1 MKNKRNLS
9 LYICLIIILN
19 ACSKSNNKPNI
30 IDRLITVLPSYQT
43 IPVVNSGD
51 YADDAVV
58 WIHPSNNDSS
68 FLIGLDKSSNGRL
81 EYFNSNGDR
90 YGSTDISK
98 SFNNLSITY
107 GYSFLGNS
115 EDLVIAS
122 NRTDNKVQFFKINSD
137 TRTLI
142 DITGNCL
149 IGYEPYGVA
158 LYQNKNN
165 DSLYCF
171 VSQRKAPFNVLQYVV
186 YENQG
191 LIDISLVRT
200 IQTTSL
206 SEGIYVD
213 ERLEN
218 LYIAEEDIA
227 IYKYDAN
234 PSGGQTRSIVDFVGS
249 EYIGGSDIEGIG
261 LYYLSDYTGY
271 LIVSIQYDNT
281 FNIYSRQENSF
292 LGSFTIGSVGDNIDK
307 TEETDGI
314 FVSSTAFTSNFLDG
328 VFIAHDGGANLS
340 RSTNYKLVS
349 WKSIADS
356 LGLQI
361 NSNFN
366 LR

>member
-1 MKNKRNLS
+1 M
-9 LYICLIIILN
+9 
-19 ACSKSNNKPNI
+19 
-30 IDRLITVLPSYQT
+30 
-43 IPVVNSGD
+43 
-51 YADDAVV
+51 
-58 WIHPSNNDSS
+58 
-68 FLIGLDKSSNGRL
+68 
-81 EYFNSNGDR
+81 
-90 YGSTDISK
+90 
-98 SFNNLSITY
+98 
-107 GYSFLGNS
+107 
-115 EDLVIAS
+115 
-122 NRTDNKVQFFKINSD
+122 
-137 TRTLI
+137 
-142 DITGNCL
+142 
-149 IGYEPYGVA
+149 
-158 LYQNKNN
+158 
-165 DSLYCF
+165 
-171 VSQRKAPFNVLQYVV
+171 SQRKAPFNVLQYVV
-186 YENQG
+186 CENQG

-366 LR
+366 PR